1 MVPETWRVYVC
12 LLAVAA
18 GVKGMTNAHRF
29 PQSGCCLLDS
39 FEKSSECEKAFEKP
53 NDE

>member
-1 MVPETWRVYVC
+1 MPE
-12 LLAVAA
+12 
-18 GVKGMTNAHRF
+18 F

-39 FEKSSECEKAFEKP
+39 FEKSSECEEAFEKP